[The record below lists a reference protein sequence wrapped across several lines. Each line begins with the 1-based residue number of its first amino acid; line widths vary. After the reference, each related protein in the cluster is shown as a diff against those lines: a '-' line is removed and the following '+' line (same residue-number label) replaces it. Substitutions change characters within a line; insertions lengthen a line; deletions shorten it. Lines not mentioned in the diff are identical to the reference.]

1 MNPRTLSITLAVAL
15 AASVALNLF
24 AAAAGVSLFVT
35 RAQVEHRVEAQ
46 HRAPREHS
54 PMALIGQ
61 LDPAVRGRVRD
72 TLRESA
78 LAARPD
84 FEEARQK
91 RREAVR
97 IAQSD
102 SFDSAR
108 VAALLSES
116 RNAELRGRARLEA
129 DAVAVLDTLAPAD
142 RKALSEILTRR
153 GRVVVRQDGRHAPKE
168 KAAISAR

>member
-1 MNPRTLSITLAVAL
+1 MTSRTLKIAL

-24 AAAAGVSLFVT
+24 AVAAGASLLVT
-35 RAQVEHRVEAQ
+35 RAQVERRVEAQ
-46 HRAPREHS
+46 HHAPRANS

-78 LAARPD
+78 LTARPD

-97 IAQSD
+97 IAS
-102 SFDSAR
+102 SETFDGAR
-108 VAALLSES
+108 VATLLAQS
-116 RNAELRGRARLEA
+116 REAELRGRARLEA
-129 DAVAVLDTLAPAD
+129 DAVAVLDTLEPVD
-142 RKALSEILTRR
+142 RQALSQILTRR
-153 GRVVVRQDGRHAPKE
+153 GRVVARSDGPKRGPAP
-168 KAAISAR
+168 AD